1 VSGNREGHKD
11 EFFFFFFPCL
21 VISVAS
27 AEKAEAG
34 G

>member
-1 VSGNREGHKD
+1 MSGNREGHKD
-11 EFFFFFFPCL
+11 EFFFSPCL